1 MRKDFLHAACLVTLF
16 TFLSTIPVAAQSPPP
31 KLTAAQWQADVRFLG
46 AEIPRRHKNAYH
58 RMKREEFEAAVE
70 RLYKEVPS
78 LSDDEISVGMM
89 KLVAMVHDGHTSLN
103 PRQFARSGIYPVRL
117 YRFSDGVYVQ
127 KAAPAYAELVG
138 SRVVRIGSLS
148 IDDAMAAV
156 APVVAADNE
165 MGVLDIG
172 RMMLS
177 VPEILAGLKINSEK
191 QKLDITISKDGKER
205 VVSIRPEGEVENIV
219 APPANWIDAGKA
231 DAPLYM
237 KRPGDWFWF
246 EYLKDKQIVYVNQDA
261 VQNKPG

>member
-1 MRKDFLHAACLVTLF
+1 MRKDFLLAAGLVTLFFVF
-16 TFLSTIPVAAQSPPP
+16 TFLSTVPVAAQSPPA

-46 AEIPRRHKNAYH
+46 VELPSRHKNAYH
-58 RMKREEFEAAVE
+58 RMKREDFETAVD

-103 PRQFARSGIYPVRL
+103 PRQFSRSGIYPIRL

-127 KAAPAYAELVG
+127 KAAPAYADVVG

-165 MGVLDIG
+165 MGVLEMG
-172 RMMLS
+172 PMMLS
-177 VPEILAGLKINSEK
+177 VPEILAGLKINS
-191 QKLDITISKDGKER
+191 
-205 VVSIRPEGEVENIV
+205 
-219 APPANWIDAGKA
+219 
-231 DAPLYM
+231 
-237 KRPGDWFWF
+237 
-246 EYLKDKQIVYVNQDA
+246 DKQ
-261 VQNKPG
+261 